1 MSISPDNLI
10 PVESELA
17 QMLRQW
23 SEDTDT
29 RTWNIARITNDLI
42 EEVVGGDITKEDIYR
57 AVATRCKGKK
67 INTIRRWAELEMDF
81 DRDIQD
87 QYKELLSFEHFKVSR
102 KLFKDGRTPSIDY
115 ALDWAVS
122 GDDYKLTAGRFHT
135 VGEVLNHFIPDS
147 EFDNPMQKKWNK
159 VKDDLYDHFLMVDN
173 DNRRQDL
180 LAAWNV
186 IDRTLDLLT
195 DSKVDDK
202 ITERR

>member
-1 MSISPDNLI
+1 MVSPDNLI

-42 EEVVGGDITKEDIYR
+42 EEVVGGDISQEDIYR

-67 INTIRRWAELEMDF
+67 INTIRRWAEVERDF
-81 DRDIQD
+81 DRDTQD

-102 KLFKDGRTPSIDY
+102 RLFKEGRTPSIDY

-135 VGEVLNHFIPDS
+135 VGEVLNHFIPDD
-147 EFDNPMQKKWNK
+147 EFQNTLQKVWSKAKEN
-159 VKDDLYDHFLMVDN
+159 LYDQFIMVDN
-173 DNRRQDL
+173 DTKRQEL
-180 LAAWNV
+180 VTAWHI
-186 IDRTLDLLT
+186 IDSTVVGLT
-195 DSKVDDK
+195 ESEASVT
-202 ITERR
+202 INGR